1 MLLPRHIASSR
12 EGRSG
17 CRLLLLGAIVGLKGV
32 HEVVIEEVLK
42 AREESWL
49 ILVGRSVLRIIRL
62 WWESLRLHVER
73 VWGRW
78 RVVIAKAQAE
88 GSDAEVHLNLI
99 NIIVI

>member
-12 EGRSG
+12 EGRPG

-78 RVVIAKAQAE
+78 RVVIAEAQAE